1 MAKSKSLFL
10 YLALILI
17 IFLNLGLIYLSW
29 EPEKEIEEDPLKE
42 TRLQG
47 EFLFAFWEDW
57 LAERDYLEENGNRI
71 LAQGKWEL
79 ERSDD
84 EAEIKEILYQYASRI
99 QDLVAQENHYREIN
113 RVIDYIEREFN
124 FETEQGHV
132 LIFQENS
139 GEIKLIEG
147 SGTVSFPEN
156 VGKNLSYLD
165 TMGPIEVVWNED
177 LVEIYSASQFNK
189 FIEEKEQI
197 IENRDKII
205 QEKDRIIAD
214 WQRRWQQ
221 LARISG
227 YEIMEGPGIVVRIF
241 DVQGGFRN
249 DQIVHDTDIR
259 RIVNELFAAGAEG
272 LEVGGER
279 LIATSAIRCGGPVIL
294 VNQRPVPVDPV
305 VIKAIGSP
313 EVLSSALHIVRNELA
328 VFGVKVEIEVQESV
342 TLGKKDR

>member
-57 LAERDYLEENGNRI
+57 LAERDYLEETGNRI

>member
-1 MAKSKSLFL
+1 MAKSKNLFL

-84 EAEIKEILYQYASRI
+84 EAEIKEILHQYASRI
-99 QDLVAQENHYREIN
+99 QDLVARENHYREIN

-124 FETEQGHV
+124 FVTEQGHV

-139 GEIKLIEG
+139 GETKLIEG

-197 IENRDKII
+197 IGNRDKII

-227 YEIMEGPGIVVRIF
+227 YEIMEGPGIVVRVF

-342 TLGKKDR
+342 TLGKKDG

>member
-1 MAKSKSLFL
+1 MAKSKNLFL

-84 EAEIKEILYQYASRI
+84 EAEIKEILHQYASRI
-99 QDLVAQENHYREIN
+99 QDLVARENHYREIN

-124 FETEQGHV
+124 FVTEQGHV

-139 GEIKLIEG
+139 GETKLIEG

-227 YEIMEGPGIVVRIF
+227 YEIMEGPGIVVRVF

-342 TLGKKDR
+342 TLGKKDG